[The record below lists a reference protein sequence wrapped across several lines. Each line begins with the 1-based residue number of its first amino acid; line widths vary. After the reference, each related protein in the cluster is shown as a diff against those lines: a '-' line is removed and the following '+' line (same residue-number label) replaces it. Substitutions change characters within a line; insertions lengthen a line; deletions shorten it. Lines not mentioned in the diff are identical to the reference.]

1 MKEFYSYPCESAEDC
16 LEFLEGDKKLS
27 FVEFCEKHCANCPDC
42 VVLDIPYTED
52 MYEKNSFK

>member
-1 MKEFYSYPCESAEDC
+1 MKQFYSYPCESAEDC

-52 MYEKNSFK
+52 